1 MGSESPEPWPLQNR
15 QSHSHDKLPGPW
27 PNRQNCQSSNPRYLI
42 SDIRFSG
49 DDETADPCGGSPG
62 DENQAGLPPFGN
74 PVVRFN
80 GFGQCG
86 LRGAAD
92 ACGEQDADD
101 AGGKCEL
108 MPRRWIW
115 WRRSCLQCGPYWAD
129 AAGLSAHGYTPD
141 TACWAIH
148 ACMATAAAAPAL
160 MERTEPN

>member
-1 MGSESPEPWPLQNR
+1 MGSESPEPWSLQNR

-62 DENQAGLPPFGN
+62 DENQAGPPPFGN

-115 WRRSCLQCGPYWAD
+115 WRRSCL
-129 AAGLSAHGYTPD
+129 
-141 TACWAIH
+141 
-148 ACMATAAAAPAL
+148 
-160 MERTEPN
+160 